1 MADPISIPRDGSQT
15 DRAIL
20 GIRDLVLRG
29 VFKAGERL
37 SETDLAERLAVS
49 RTPIRAALQR
59 LEEEGLLEL
68 TQPARYVVRGFS
80 EADINDAIEVRGT
93 IEGLAARLAAERGA
107 SRIVLGEMKDCLAM
121 IDKVL
126 DDATADVGRL
136 SRYVEYNERF
146 HVLMLQ
152 AADSP
157 IVTRALQ
164 RVASLPFASP
174 NAFVLVQAKIPGSF
188 DILRIAQ
195 HQHHDIVEAI
205 ESRAGTRAEAL
216 AREHSR
222 IARKNLE
229 LALRNADAL
238 GEMAG
243 AALIQRLVD

>member
-1 MADPISIPRDGSQT
+1 MADQISIPRDSSQT

-37 SETDLAERLAVS
+37 SETDLAERLSVS

-121 IDKVL
+121 IDRVL
-126 DDATADVGRL
+126 DDAAVDVEHL

-146 HVLMLQ
+146 HALMLQ

-157 IVTRALQ
+157 MVSRALH

-205 ESRAGTRAEAL
+205 EARAGSRAEAL

-238 GEMAG
+238 GGMAG
-243 AALIQRLVD
+243 AALIQRSVD